1 MTLMLSFLATP
12 TTQTLAWVLV
22 HFLWQGALVALVAAA
37 AMRWVARSA
46 RARYLT
52 GVVALGL
59 MLAAPVAT
67 FVILQPAA
75 PSAVPAASE
84 ISLAALVSVAGE
96 VAAPSATAAP
106 GSFGPPMVLST
117 LVALW
122 LAGVLVLSVR
132 LLGGWVV
139 ARRLA
144 TTAGRDV
151 DDDVQDL
158 ASRVAE
164 RLQLNRLVRIA
175 ESSTVAV
182 PVVVG
187 WLKPVVLLPAAAL
200 SGLAPAHIEALLA
213 HELAHVR
220 RHDYLVNLLQT
231 AVETLLFYHP
241 GVWWLSRRVRIE
253 REHCCDDLA
262 VSVCDRFVYVNAL
275 TDLATMTTHARLALA
290 ATDGSLLG
298 RVRRLL
304 ATDADDRPG
313 AGWLSIVVLAIM
325 AAALTPALLALGGDQ
340 QPPTVPAPSAAPKAT
355 TAIPSPQPSVAIPAA
370 AATTAVP
377 RQQPAAMPEPQ
388 RTDVEAVR
396 QQMVQVE
403 AQLAALRREQREVE
417 AERARE
423 ENALRREAAMARLAA
438 LERALAEATTRR
450 EIGLTSEAPV
460 EDVRAQVEAARRE
473 LRLIEVESRTASAAL
488 SLEARREQAEEMY
501 GRLQQQY
508 AAALAETET
517 RRAHQTSPVPPPP
530 GVYTV
535 GGDVREPR
543 LLKRVEPLY
552 PPVAKAAK
560 MQGPVYVQAIIA
572 RDGQVRDA
580 TVVGGVPFPVLREAA
595 LAAVRQWGYEPTV
608 LNGQPVEVQLSIQVN
623 FRLNDGGSSA
633 APAPPVNAFPV
644 SDATA
649 QVQTG
654 DILLVDIAGE
664 DQIPRWYVVTGGAI
678 RLPLIGSIKVAGL
691 TAEAVRASV
700 SRALAERGLAQGKA
714 VTVTIHRPR

>member
-1 MTLMLSFLATP
+1 
-12 TTQTLAWVLV
+12 
-22 HFLWQGALVALVAAA
+22 
-37 AMRWVARSA
+37 
-46 RARYLT
+46 
-52 GVVALGL
+52 

-75 PSAVPAASE
+75 PRAAGGE
-84 ISLAALVSVAGE
+84 ISLAAPVSVARE
-96 VAAPSATAAP
+96 IAAPSATAP
-106 GSFGPPMVLST
+106 PESVGPPMVLST

-132 LLGGWVV
+132 LLGGWMV

-151 DDDVQDL
+151 DDYVQDL

-262 VSVCDRFVYVNAL
+262 VSVCDRFVYVSAL

-313 AGWLSIVVLAIM
+313 AGWLSIVVLAVM
-325 AAALTPALLALGGDQ
+325 AAALTPALLALGGGQ
-340 QPPTVPAPSAAPKAT
+340 QPPSTVPAPSAAPKAT
-355 TAIPSPQPSVAIPAA
+355 TVSPLPQPAVSVPAA
-370 AATTAVP
+370 AAPAALR
-377 RQQPAAMPEPQ
+377 RQQPAATGEPQ
-388 RTDVEAVR
+388 RTDVDAVK
-396 QQMVQVE
+396 QQLVE
-403 AQLAALRREQREVE
+403 VEVQLAALRREQREVE

-423 ENALRREAAMARLAA
+423 ENAIRREAAVARLAA

-460 EDVRAQVEAARRE
+460 EDVRMQVEAARRE

-488 SLEARREQAEEMY
+488 SLEARREQAEQMY
-501 GRLQQQY
+501 GRLQEQY
-508 AAALAETET
+508 AAALAESEA
-517 RRAHQTSPVPPPP
+517 RRAPQTGASAPPP
-530 GVYTV
+530 GVHTV

-580 TVVGGVPFPVLREAA
+580 TVVGGAPFPVLREAA
-595 LAAVRQWGYEPTV
+595 LAAVRQWVYEPTV
-608 LNGQPVEVQLSIQVN
+608 INGEPVEVQLSIQVN
-623 FRLNDGGSSA
+623 FRLDGGSSA

-664 DQIPRWYVVTGGAI
+664 DQIPRWYVLTGGAI

-691 TAEAVRASV
+691 TAGAVRASV

>member
-1 MTLMLSFLATP
+1 MTLMLSFLAMP
-12 TTQTLAWVLV
+12 TTQTLAWALV
-22 HFLWQGALVALVAAA
+22 HFLWQGALVALVAATV
-37 AMRWVARSA
+37 MRWVARSA

-52 GVVALGL
+52 GVVSLGL
-59 MLAAPVAT
+59 MLAAPLAT

-75 PSAVPAASE
+75 PDAGSAAGE
-84 ISLAALVSVAGE
+84 FGLTGLVSATE
-96 VAAPSATAAP
+96 IAANSTTAAP
-106 GSFGPPMVLST
+106 ESSGSPMVLST
-117 LVALW
+117 MVALW
-122 LAGVLVLSVR
+122 LTGVLVLSVR

-151 DDDVQDL
+151 DDYVQDL
-158 ASRVAE
+158 ATRVAE

-187 WLKPVVLLPAAAL
+187 WLKPVVLLPASAL

-220 RHDYLVNLLQT
+220 RHDYLINLLQT

-275 TDLATMTTHARLALA
+275 TDLATKTTHARLALA

-313 AGWLSIVVLAIM
+313 AGWLSVVVLAVT

-340 QPPTVPAPSAAPKAT
+340 QPSAVATPAAAPKAT
-355 TAIPSPQPSVAIPAA
+355 TAGPSPQPAVAVPAA
-370 AATTAVP
+370 AAPSAVP
-377 RQQPAAMPEPQ
+377 RQQPAATPEPQ
-388 RTDVEAVR
+388 RTDVEALR
-396 QQMVQVE
+396 QRLMQME
-403 AQLAALRREQREVE
+403 AQLVALRREQREVE

-423 ENALRREAAMARLAA
+423 ENALRREATMGRLAA
-438 LERALAEATTRR
+438 LERALAEATARR
-450 EIGLTSEAPV
+450 EVGLTSAAPV
-460 EDVRAQVEAARRE
+460 EDVRAQLEAARRD
-473 LRLIEVESRTASAAL
+473 LRLLEVESRTASAAL
-488 SLEARREQAEEMY
+488 SLESRREQAEQMY
-501 GRLQQQY
+501 GRLQQEY
-508 AAALAETET
+508 AAMQAESER
-517 RRAHQTSPVPPPP
+517 RRAPQTGASAPPP

-535 GGDVREPR
+535 GGGIQEPR

-560 MQGPVYVQAIIA
+560 MQGPVYVEAIIA

-580 TVVGGVPFPVLREAA
+580 TVVGGAPFPVLREAA
-595 LAAVRQWGYEPTV
+595 LAAVRQWSYEPTV
-608 LNGQPVEVQLSIQVN
+608 LNGQPVEVQLSIQIN
-623 FRLNDGGSSA
+623 FTLNDGGA
-633 APAPPVNAFPV
+633 GTTPAPPANAFPV

-649 QVQTG
+649 RVQTS
-654 DILLVDIAGE
+654 DILLVDIVGE
-664 DQIPRWYVVTGGAI
+664 DQIPRWYVVEGGAI
-678 RLPLIGSIKVAGL
+678 RLPLMGSIKVLGL
-691 TAEAVRASV
+691 TAEAARTAVA
-700 SRALAERGLAQGKA
+700 RALAERSLAQGMG
-714 VTVTIHRPR
+714 VMVTIHRPR